1 MALTT
6 IFGINGV
13 GKDTV
18 ANELRIKN
26 TDISVTSMSRVLM
39 YILDITKT
47 YDVSEKVCEDQ
58 YKKLESVPQS
68 KMIEIEN
75 TDYKKILCEIA
86 KSDKNVLMLSHLI
99 SALRHGEQIN
109 YLTDRLTPD
118 WYVDANN
125 ALIQL
130 VAPFNV
136 ISERRKNDQ
145 TRNRNVDISEIEY
158 HQSLCTNEWERI
170 KRVKPETINKM
181 FIVEN
186 VDLSK
191 ATNDIENIMKNK
203 VKILKLDGGDN
214 K

>member
-18 ANELRIKN
+18 ANELRINN

-118 WYVDANN
+118 WYVDANT

-130 VAPFNV
+130 VAPFSV

-170 KRVKPETINKM
+170 KRVKPEAINKM
-181 FIVEN
+181 FIVDN
-186 VDLSK
+186 IDLCKTTS
-191 ATNDIENIMKNK
+191 DIENIMKNK

>member
-145 TRNRNVDISEIEY
+145 TRNRNVKSR
-158 HQSLCTNEWERI
+158 SNSFS
-170 KRVKPETINKM
+170 N
-181 FIVEN
+181 
-186 VDLSK
+186 S
-191 ATNDIENIMKNK
+191 
-203 VKILKLDGGDN
+203 
-214 K
+214 

>member
-6 IFGINGV
+6 IFEINGV

-18 ANELRIKN
+18 ANELRINN

-118 WYVDANN
+118 WYVDANT

-130 VAPFNV
+130 VAPFSV

-170 KRVKPETINKM
+170 KRVKPEAINKM
-181 FIVEN
+181 FIVDN
-186 VDLSK
+186 IDLCKTTS
-191 ATNDIENIMKNK
+191 DIENIMKNK

>member
-75 TDYKKILCEIA
+75 TDYKKILCEIS
-86 KSDKNVLMLSHLI
+86 KSDQNVLMLSHLI

-118 WYVDANN
+118 WYVDANT

-145 TRNRNVDISEIEY
+145 TRNRNIDISEIEY

-170 KRVKPETINKM
+170 KRVKPEAINKM

-191 ATNDIENIMKNK
+191 ATSDIENIMKNK
-203 VKILKLDGGDN
+203 VKILKLDGGDS

>member
-1 MALTT
+1 
-6 IFGINGV
+6 
-13 GKDTV
+13 
-18 ANELRIKN
+18 
-26 TDISVTSMSRVLM
+26 MSRVLM